1 LQWRCRTSHDKLNGS
16 TSKSKSKNSLTKK
29 YNVGKWKVKKSKAK
43 FDNSPVAATVAHEG
57 ENDTQ
62 QAFVN
67 FKIVDINEKPIDIQ
81 LPDCTTCKSKKNGNT
96 SKKGE
101 KLISYITMI
110 DPDEEDILTA
120 SIPNSSPNSDKFSI
134 KNGSLYFDNTSAQA
148 NVPYSFILR
157 ATDWEGLAYDESFEI
172 IENENGD
179 VIIEEVA
186 SAETS
191 GGSGYSQ
198 VLDSDG
204 DGYTDA
210 DEILMGTNP
219 FDFRDYPLDL
229 DRDGILDF
237 YDDDLDNDGYL
248 NEFDLFPNDPNEW
261 KDDDN
266 DGIPDNQDI
275 DDDNDGVY
283 DISVNWEDNY
293 IVQDLFPND
302 PNESS
307 DFDRDGIGD
316 NADTDDDNDG
326 FADDID
332 AFPNNPLEWLDTD
345 GDLIGNNSDPDIDND
360 GYSNFDEEFFGSDP
374 LDSLSFPPDLDS
386 DFVPDAIDADIDG
399 DTIPNEFDN
408 APLLYNPD
416 QNFNESDENFIF
428 PEIPKFFTPNGDGI
442 NDVWTLEEIQ
452 RYPANKVWIYDS
464 YGNLILYANPY
475 QNDWDGTL
483 NNSPLPQGSYLYM
496 IDLNGDGQIEY
507 ENWIYITR

>member
-1 LQWRCRTSHDKLNGS
+1 
-16 TSKSKSKNSLTKK
+16 
-29 YNVGKWKVKKSKAK
+29 
-43 FDNSPVAATVAHEG
+43 
-57 ENDTQ
+57 
-62 QAFVN
+62 
-67 FKIVDINEKPIDIQ
+67 
-81 LPDCTTCKSKKNGNT
+81 
-96 SKKGE
+96 
-101 KLISYITMI
+101 
-110 DPDEEDILTA
+110 LTA
-120 SIPNSSPNSDKFSI
+120 SIPNNSPNFEKFSI

-148 NVPYSFILR
+148 NVPYSVILR
-157 ATDWEGLAYDESFEI
+157 ATDWEGLAYDEQFEI
-172 IENENGD
+172 IENEDGD
-179 VIIEEVA
+179 VIIEEVV
-186 SAETS
+186 STES
-191 GGSGYSQ
+191 GGTGSYSQ
-198 VLDSDG
+198 IKDSDG

-219 FDFRDYPLDL
+219 FDFRDYPRDL

-237 YDDDLDNDGYL
+237 YDNDLDNDGYL

-266 DGIPDNQDI
+266 DGIPDNQDL

-293 IVQDLFPND
+293 IIQDLFPND

-374 LDSLSFPPDLDS
+374 LDSSSFPPDLDS

-399 DTIPNEFDN
+399 DNIPNEFDN

-416 QNFNESDENFIF
+416 QNFAEGDENFII

-442 NDVWTLEEIQ
+442 NDVWVLEDIQ
-452 RYPANKVWIYDS
+452 RYPSNKVWIYDS
-464 YGNLILYANPY
+464 YGNLIFYANPY

-483 NNSPLPQGSYLYM
+483 NNSPLPQGSYLYL
-496 IDLNGDGQIEY
+496 IDLNGDGKIEY